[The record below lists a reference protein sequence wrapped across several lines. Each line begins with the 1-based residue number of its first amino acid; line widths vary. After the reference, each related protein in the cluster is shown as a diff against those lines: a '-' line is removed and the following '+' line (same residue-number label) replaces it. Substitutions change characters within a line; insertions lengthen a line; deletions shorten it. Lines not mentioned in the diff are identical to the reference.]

1 MKIVHLVP
9 SMESGGVEQV
19 VMELGSGLAA
29 RGVENIVVS
38 AGGRLVP
45 QLEKEG
51 SRHILM
57 PIGKKSLATLFRIG
71 ALRALLQAIR
81 PDILHLHSRVP
92 AWVGYLAWK
101 KLPPEDRPGLVTS
114 VHGFYSVNKYSAIMS
129 RGERVIAV
137 SNCIRNYIL
146 SHYPSTPED
155 RIRIIPNAISP
166 EQHYPGYS
174 PSREW
179 LTGWYMAYPELKEKF
194 TLCLPGRITR
204 LKGQLDLI
212 PVIRK
217 LLEQGIPAHA
227 VIVGETKKGKE
238 EYKNEVLREIERA
251 GVSHAF
257 TWTGH
262 RHDLRDIISA
272 CSVTLSLTQS
282 PEAFGKS
289 TLEALALG
297 RPVAGYA
304 HGGVKE
310 QLDAF
315 LPEGNIGVG
324 DTSAMAGLLARW
336 HAQPPPLPRQIP
348 SPYNIEDMIQAHL
361 DVYKELAPHS

>member
-19 VMELGSGLAA
+19 VMELGKGLSAQ
-29 RGVENIVVS
+29 GQENIVIS
-38 AGGRLVP
+38 AGGRLVS

-57 PIGKKSLATLFRIG
+57 PIGKKSISTLFRIG
-71 ALRALLQAIR
+71 SLRTILQAIR

-101 KLPPEDRPGLVTS
+101 KLPEEERPGLITS
-114 VHGFYSVNKYSAIMS
+114 VHGFYSVNFYSAIMC

-137 SNCIRNYIL
+137 SNCIRDYIL
-146 SHYPSTPED
+146 KYYPTTPPEH
-155 RIRIIPNAISP
+155 IRIIPNAITP
-166 EQHYPGYS
+166 EHHYPKYK
-174 PSREW
+174 PSNTW
-179 LTGWYMAYPELKEKF
+179 LNNWYTDYPELLGKY

-212 PVIRK
+212 PIIK
-217 LLEQGIPAHA
+217 QLLAQGIPAHA
-227 VIVGETKKGKE
+227 IIVGETKKGKE
-238 EYKNEVLREIERA
+238 EYKNEILREIEQE
-251 GVSHAF
+251 GLSHAF

-262 RHDLRDIISA
+262 RHDLRDILAS

-297 RPVAGYA
+297 KPVAGYA
-304 HGGVKE
+304 HGGVQE
-310 QLDAF
+310 QLNAF
-315 LPEGNIGVG
+315 LPEGNIPVR
-324 DTSAMAGLLARW
+324 DTIAMADLLARW
-336 HAQPPPLPRQIP
+336 YITPPPLPQRIP
-348 SPYNIEDMIQAHL
+348 APYNMKDMIQSHL
-361 DVYKELAPHS
+361 TLYRELSPYS